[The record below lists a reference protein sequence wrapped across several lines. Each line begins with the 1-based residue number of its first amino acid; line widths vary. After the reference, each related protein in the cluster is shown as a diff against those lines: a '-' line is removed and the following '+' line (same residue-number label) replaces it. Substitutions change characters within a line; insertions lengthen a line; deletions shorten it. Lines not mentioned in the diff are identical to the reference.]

1 MKTTRLETERLI
13 LRKFTDD
20 DIEDI
25 YNIFKDPLVN
35 KYLPWFPLKDIRKQD
50 YFIKNNTKRYIKI
63 IRPTNMLSV

>member
-63 IRPTNMLSV
+63 IRPKNMLSV